1 MKPFK
6 TIDGQ
11 INILKDR
18 GLVIDL
24 KNVNELLFKDKIYEV
39 YSFFGLDLSCSKLH
53 ICDYLDRFTM

>member
-6 TIDGQ
+6 TIDEQ

-24 KNVNELLFKDKIYEV
+24 KNANEILFKE
-39 YSFFGLDLSCSKLH
+39 G
-53 ICDYLDRFTM
+53 

>member
-6 TIDGQ
+6 TIDEQ

-24 KNVNELLFKDKIYEV
+24 KMQMKYFLKKGIIILLMDIRIY
-39 YSFFGLDLSCSKLH
+39 F
-53 ICDYLDRFTM
+53 